1 MADSIVEHVELP
13 KNDPRSVS
21 ELISAALSD
30 PNTYEDGGWDA
41 VVALHW
47 RGTEEVL
54 ERAARLCQSF
64 CAVERRV
71 GADILGQ
78 LGFAERSFTRERLN
92 VLLKLLRRETD
103 LDVLYSVLIALGHVK
118 EADAIGPVAR
128 FRRHPDADIRYGVVF
143 ALLGLEEL
151 AALDVLI
158 ELTRDEDAH
167 VRDWATFGLGTMVD
181 QVDTPSLRDALVQ
194 RLADSDEV
202 VRSEALI
209 GLARRKDDRVV
220 PALLKELAADSVDVG
235 VIEAAELIADP
246 QLHSPLV
253 ALRGRREGDDWL
265 LEQAIL
271 ACSLRPEIA

>member
-1 MADSIVEHVELP
+1 MSDSIREHVDPLR
-13 KNDPRSVS
+13 NDPRSVD

-30 PNTYEDGGWDA
+30 PNTYENGGWDA

-47 RGTEEVL
+47 RGTSEVL

-78 LGFAERSFTRERLN
+78 LGFAERSFTRQRLN
-92 VLLKLLRRETD
+92 ILLKMLRQERD
-103 LDVLYSVLIALGHVK
+103 SDILYSVLIAVGHLG
-118 EADAIGPVAR
+118 EADAIGMAAR
-128 FRRHPDADIRYGVVF
+128 FCRHPDSDIRYGVVY
-143 ALLGLEEL
+143 ALLGHDDP
-151 AALDVLI
+151 AALGVLI

-167 VRDWATFGLGTMVD
+167 VRDWATFGLGTMVE
-181 QVDTPSLRDALVQ
+181 QVDTPPLRAALVE
-194 RLADSDEV
+194 RLSDSDEV

-235 VIEAAELIADP
+235 VIEAAELIAAP
-246 QLHSPLV
+246 QLHSALV
-253 ALRGRREGDDWL
+253 AIRSRREGEDWL

-271 ACSLRPEIA
+271 ACSPRS